1 MTRTAGCSW
10 VPLAALCFYPERLFL
25 LDTQIGH
32 PLACSSRYG
41 HFRAEALQ
49 IWGDGLR
56 DGAAGCSG
64 SVKTGAPPCTVRCRR
79 LWQEECC
86 VNYRMLAA
94 LLPRCCRGRFLPS
107 GFAEGLNE
115 AGGVLVGT
123 ATRLL
128 AVCPHIPLVGADV
141 CAALLRQTSC
151 T

>member
-10 VPLAALCFYPERLFL
+10 VPLAALCLYPERLFL

-32 PLACSSRYG
+32 PLACSPRYG

-49 IWGDGLR
+49 IWGGGLR

-64 SVKTGAPPCTVRCRR
+64 SVKTGRCRR

-123 ATRLL
+123 ATGLL